1 MNKNKAINKAIA
13 KSGFTKGN
21 SMWRYTFIR
30 LRRNYLAMIGLAV
43 IFLLILTALFAESV
57 APYGYAA
64 QDYMMIRKPPSA
76 QHLLG
81 TDEFGR
87 DVLSRLIYGSR
98 VSLQVGFIAV
108 SIALAA
114 GGMIGAVAGYFGGAI
129 DNLLMRVMDV
139 QLAIPTILL
148 AIVIS
153 SALGPGLF
161 NLMIAVGITSIPRF
175 ARLMRASVLSV
186 KNTEFIEAARAM
198 GASHARVILLYILP
212 NCMAPLIVQATIN
225 VANAILFAA
234 TLSFLGLGVQPPYPE
249 WGGMLSAAR
258 PYLRSSAYLS
268 VFPGLAIMITIVAL
282 NCVGDGLRDALD
294 PKQKR

>member
-1 MNKNKAINKAIA
+1 MPIM
-13 KSGFTKGN
+13 KGN
-21 SMWRYTFIR
+21 SMLKYTLIR
-30 LRRNYLAMIGLAV
+30 LRRNYLAIIGFAV
-43 IFLLILTALFAESV
+43 LLVLILTAVFAEQL
-57 APYGYAA
+57 APFGYSD

-76 QHLLG
+76 EHLLG

-87 DVLSRLIYGSR
+87 DVLSRLIFGSR
-98 VSLQVGFIAV
+98 ISLQVGLIAV
-108 SIALAA
+108 SISLIA
-114 GGMIGAVAGYFGGAI
+114 GGAIGAVAGYFGGKI
-129 DNLLMRVMDV
+129 DNFLMRIMDV

-161 NLMIAVGITSIPRF
+161 NLMVAVGITSIPRF

-186 KNTEFIEAARAM
+186 KNMEFIEAARAM
-198 GASHARVILLYILP
+198 GASHLRIILLYILP
-212 NCMAPLIVQATIN
+212 NCMAPLIVQSTLS

-234 TLSFLGLGVQPPYPE
+234 TLSFLGLGIQPPFPE

-258 PYLRSSAYLS
+258 PYLRNSAYLS
-268 VFPGLAIMITIVAL
+268 IFPGLAIMITIVSL
-282 NCVGDGLRDALD
+282 NCIGDGLRDALD

>member
-1 MNKNKAINKAIA
+1 MGGTVMNKTVTGN
-13 KSGFTKGN
+13 SFTKGN

-30 LRRNYLAMIGLAV
+30 LRRNYLAMAGLVV
-43 IFLLILTALFAESV
+43 ILLLALTAIFAERI
-57 APYGYAA
+57 APYGYAT

-76 QHLLG
+76 KHLLG

-114 GGMIGAVAGYFGGAI
+114 GGMIGAVAGYFGGKI
-129 DNLLMRVMDV
+129 DNLLMRIMDV

-153 SALGPGLF
+153 SVLGPGLF
-161 NLMIAVGITSIPRF
+161 NLMIAVGITAIPRF

-198 GASHARVILLYILP
+198 GASHTRVILLYILP

-258 PYLRSSAYLS
+258 PYLRSNAYLS

>member
-1 MNKNKAINKAIA
+1 MPIM
-13 KSGFTKGN
+13 KGN
-21 SMWRYTFIR
+21 SMLKYTLIR
-30 LRRNYLAMIGLAV
+30 LRRNYLAIIGFAV
-43 IFLLILTALFAESV
+43 LLVLILTAVFAEQL
-57 APYGYAA
+57 APFGYSD

-76 QHLLG
+76 EHLLG

-87 DVLSRLIYGSR
+87 DVLSRLIFGSR
-98 VSLQVGFIAV
+98 ISLQVGLIAV
-108 SIALAA
+108 SISLIA
-114 GGMIGAVAGYFGGAI
+114 GGAIGAVAGYFGGKI
-129 DNLLMRVMDV
+129 DNFLMRIMDV

-161 NLMIAVGITSIPRF
+161 NLMVAVGITSIPRF

-186 KNTEFIEAARAM
+186 KNMEFIEAARAM
-198 GASHARVILLYILP
+198 GASHLRIILLYILP
-212 NCMAPLIVQATIN
+212 NCMAPLIVQSTLS

-234 TLSFLGLGVQPPYPE
+234 TLSFLGLGIQPPFPE

-258 PYLRSSAYLS
+258 PYLMNSAHLS
-268 VFPGLAIMITIVAL
+268 LFPGLAIMTTIVSL
-282 NCVGDGLRDALD
+282 NCTGDGLRDALD